1 MKENREIVQ
10 GNREWILNIK
20 SKNHQWKKMQIQW
33 KGKRG
38 ENGNTSLPIQIFNQ
52 AAISSVSHLVH
63 ASGDDTQI
71 DLEQEMITHDG
82 IT

>member
-1 MKENREIVQ
+1 MSKAIGSEFS
-10 GNREWILNIK
+10 ILSPRIISGRKCRYNEE
-20 SKNHQWKKMQIQW
+20 
-33 KGKRG
+33 GKRG

>member
-1 MKENREIVQ
+1 M
-10 GNREWILNIK
+10 
-20 SKNHQWKKMQIQW
+20 
-33 KGKRG
+33 GKRG

-82 IT
+82 ITYE